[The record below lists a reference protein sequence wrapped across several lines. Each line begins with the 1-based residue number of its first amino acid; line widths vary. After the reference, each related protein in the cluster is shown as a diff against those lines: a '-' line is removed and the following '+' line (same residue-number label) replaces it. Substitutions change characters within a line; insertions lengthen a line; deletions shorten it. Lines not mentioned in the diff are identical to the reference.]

1 MQHQPVAK
9 SRRPGR
15 DFGIGRAFRLWLRN
29 SRTGTKMSS
38 KEQDF
43 KERLVAVMRDL
54 KDNGTKDPEAVWMI
68 GSLATRLVDLYRLKT
83 WTQFKAQLSREAY
96 DQLLRDFEQ
105 QGNGYHKDG
114 KAKAAYAIQLLAISV
129 VAQKQADLEV
139 RRGNQLLDDMINR
152 MIAAYRKAQATQA
165 AKAH

>member
-1 MQHQPVAK
+1 
-9 SRRPGR
+9 
-15 DFGIGRAFRLWLRN
+15 
-29 SRTGTKMSS
+29 MSS

-129 VAQKQADLEV
+129 IARTQADIVV
-139 RRGNQLLDDMINR
+139 RQGDRLLDGLINGMIITYR
-152 MIAAYRKAQATQA
+152 QAKAAEA
-165 AKAH
+165 AKTH